1 MKTIIENLG
10 RLSYLNDTLKRSIE
24 QKAQA
29 HLRYSNIT
37 FDVKL
42 CDDKEII
49 IQTSQLKH
57 LSENYA
63 DTAKLIEV
71 TESVFAP
78 ILYGRKLR
86 VGAKPYVEA
95 PADVVTITWI
105 KEQMA
110 KQTIKSV
117 ELEKQLGI
125 DKSTISQ
132 YLSGKRELS
141 RGVKSMFFY
150 FFAYNQL
157 LNDK

>member
-1 MKTIIENLG
+1 MKTTIENLG
-10 RLSYLNDTLKRSIE
+10 RLSHLNDTLKKSIE
-24 QKAQA
+24 QKALA
-29 HLRYSNIT
+29 HLKYSNIT
-37 FDVKL
+37 FDVKK
-42 CDDKEII
+42 CDETEII
-49 IQTSQLKH
+49 IQVSQLKH

-71 TESVFAP
+71 TESVFSP
-78 ILYGRKLR
+78 VLYGRKLR

-105 KEQMA
+105 KEQMS
-110 KQTIKSV
+110 KQTVKAV
-117 ELEKQLGI
+117 DLEKQLGI

-150 FFAYNQL
+150 FFAYNEL
-157 LNDK
+157 INR